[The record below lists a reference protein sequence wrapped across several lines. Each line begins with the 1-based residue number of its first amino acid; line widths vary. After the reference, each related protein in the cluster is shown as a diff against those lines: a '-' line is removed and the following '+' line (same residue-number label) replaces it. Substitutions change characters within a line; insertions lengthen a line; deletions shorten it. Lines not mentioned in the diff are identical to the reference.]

1 MNNVY
6 TISYVIIKLYS
17 ENVKNTWVEH
27 IIFKSKNSKM
37 YKLHDT
43 HILISKYNTLS
54 MIKKKIYCFM
64 GKLMKMGLFDAI
76 SKSKK
81 FNKESKWKQGIRDTI
96 IELNEDY
103 MELITPT
110 SRDTIFY
117 NDIVSVDAAANTV
130 NIRTNAKTFTLRS
143 KSIRGGSEKAE
154 ILYTSILRKMKEN
167 K

>member
-1 MNNVY
+1 
-6 TISYVIIKLYS
+6 
-17 ENVKNTWVEH
+17 
-27 IIFKSKNSKM
+27 
-37 YKLHDT
+37 
-43 HILISKYNTLS
+43 
-54 MIKKKIYCFM
+54 
-64 GKLMKMGLFDAI
+64 MKMGLFDAI